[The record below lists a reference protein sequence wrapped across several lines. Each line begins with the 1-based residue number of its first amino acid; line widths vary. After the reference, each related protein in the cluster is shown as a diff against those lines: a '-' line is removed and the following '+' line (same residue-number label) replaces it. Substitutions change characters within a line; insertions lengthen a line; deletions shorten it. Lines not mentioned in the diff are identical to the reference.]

1 MVSPDS
7 RAELGQNQERREPI
21 ENWLQIIEAES
32 LLPPINKDLIKTS
45 AEIALSNGVPLKFI
59 LTLCP
64 AFRNLAAS
72 EQADRGGPTREMVP
86 FDEDQLPRLS
96 LFAKEIAALVVGT
109 KMTLGISPQI
119 LLVINDIFEPGVEK
133 RIADIDQAPKLLNE
147 AKMTLHRL
155 FQKVDSENPEIW
167 PFKFQ
172 SSVRIV
178 LQSDLVEK
186 STRFG
191 LPEHSLFVSTL
202 MRETLDPQRPAFAHW
217 LKFLKNTR
225 NDPVMSPNAW
235 LTTSGALS
243 LHERVRFLVAMYWT
257 DGLINP
263 LLFKSVFRPDP
274 QKKGWESKVAP
285 IFICGVTRDLQAEME
300 MAGVNF
306 HLDDSQVNHFAQ
318 VQERGLLQ
326 QKPAIH
332 IIRNTATW
340 TEPALAP
347 FTFGG
352 KVILK

>member
-1 MVSPDS
+1 MVSP
-7 RAELGQNQERREPI
+7 ELRTGLEQNQERRGPI

-45 AEIALSNGVPLKFI
+45 AEVALAHGIPLKFI

-64 AFRNLAAS
+64 AFRNLPNS
-72 EQADRGGPTREMVP
+72 EQIKAGGPTREIVP
-86 FDEDQLPRLS
+86 FDEKQIPRLH
-96 LFAKEIAALVVGT
+96 LFAREIASLVVGT
-109 KMTLGISPQI
+109 KRILGVSPQI
-119 LLVINDIFEPGVEK
+119 LLIINDIFEPGVEK
-133 RIADIDQAPKLLNE
+133 RVADIDQAPAILNE
-147 AKMTLHRL
+147 AKSTLHRL
-155 FQKVDSENPEIW
+155 FQAVDSENPEIW

-178 LQSDLVEK
+178 LQSDFIEK
-186 STRFG
+186 LTRFG
-191 LPEHSLFVSTL
+191 LPAHDLFVSTL
-202 MRETLDPQRPAFAHW
+202 MRETLDPQRPASAHW
-217 LKFLKNTR
+217 LKFLQNTR
-225 NDPVMSPNAW
+225 NDPIMSPNAW

-257 DGLINP
+257 DGLVDP
-263 LLFKSVFRPDP
+263 LLFKSIFRPDP
-274 QKKGWESKVAP
+274 QKRGWESKVAP

-306 HLDDSQVNHFAQ
+306 HLDDSQVNNFAQ

-326 QKPAIH
+326 PKPAIH

-340 TEPALAP
+340 TEPAIAP
-347 FTFGG
+347 FTFGR